1 MDPWIS
7 ITSLNFHLNTIIFFE
22 RFGWLLLGFPAAFVK
37 NLASGFVHGDATI
50 TYDEAVRKYF
60 LATYVRY
67 REGWIAAAREEYFD
81 AVMVMSAR
89 PEQDR
94 WSRFYKTDNPQSP
107 QNILANRTDVFVE
120 IKRVSFLGGNVAQV
134 YFTKESV
141 TGSNSTKT
149 DAVATI
155 KYKVDGTPSKEVDR
169 FKNPLGY
176 QVESYRADVEV
187 PQ

>member
-1 MDPWIS
+1 
-7 ITSLNFHLNTIIFFE
+7 
-22 RFGWLLLGFPAAFVK
+22 
-37 NLASGFVHGDATI
+37 
-50 TYDEAVRKYF
+50 
-60 LATYVRY
+60 
-67 REGWIAAAREEYFD
+67 
-81 AVMVMSAR
+81 MVMSAR

-176 QVESYRADVEV
+176 QDRKSVVEGKSGSVSVDLGGRRSIKTKKK
-187 PQ
+187 

>member
-1 MDPWIS
+1 
-7 ITSLNFHLNTIIFFE
+7 
-22 RFGWLLLGFPAAFVK
+22 
-37 NLASGFVHGDATI
+37 
-50 TYDEAVRKYF
+50 
-60 LATYVRY
+60 
-67 REGWIAAAREEYFD
+67 
-81 AVMVMSAR
+81 MSAR

-107 QNILANRTDVFVE
+107 QNILSNRTDVFVE
-120 IKRVSFLGGNVAQV
+120 IKRVSCLGGNVAQV

-176 QVESYRADVEV
+176 QDASNRASGAAADSISAAMLLSSFPEKKTDR
-187 PQ
+187 PGP

>member
-1 MDPWIS
+1 MDP
-7 ITSLNFHLNTIIFFE
+7 
-22 RFGWLLLGFPAAFVK
+22 
-37 NLASGFVHGDATI
+37 
-50 TYDEAVRKYF
+50 
-60 LATYVRY
+60 
-67 REGWIAAAREEYFD
+67 
-81 AVMVMSAR
+81 
-89 PEQDR
+89 
-94 WSRFYKTDNPQSP
+94 
-107 QNILANRTDVFVE
+107 
-120 IKRVSFLGGNVAQV
+120 
-134 YFTKESV
+134 KESV

>member
-1 MDPWIS
+1 
-7 ITSLNFHLNTIIFFE
+7 
-22 RFGWLLLGFPAAFVK
+22 
-37 NLASGFVHGDATI
+37 
-50 TYDEAVRKYF
+50 
-60 LATYVRY
+60 
-67 REGWIAAAREEYFD
+67 
-81 AVMVMSAR
+81 MVMSAR

-107 QNILANRTDVFVE
+107 QNILAYRTDVFVE

-176 QVESYRADVEV
+176 QVESYRADRSEEHTSELQSLMRISYAVFCLKKK
-187 PQ
+187 QKSKQHTKWKKTDT

>member
-1 MDPWIS
+1 MRIS
-7 ITSLNFHLNTIIFFE
+7 DWSSDVCSSDL
-22 RFGWLLLGFPAAFVK
+22 
-37 NLASGFVHGDATI
+37 GDATI

-94 WSRFYKTDNPQSP
+94 WSRFCKTDNPQSP

-120 IKRVSFLGGNVAQV
+120 IKRVSDR
-134 YFTKESV
+134 KSV
-141 TGSNSTKT
+141 
-149 DAVATI
+149 
-155 KYKVDGTPSKEVDR
+155 
-169 FKNPLGY
+169 
-176 QVESYRADVEV
+176 VEGKRV
-187 PQ
+187 